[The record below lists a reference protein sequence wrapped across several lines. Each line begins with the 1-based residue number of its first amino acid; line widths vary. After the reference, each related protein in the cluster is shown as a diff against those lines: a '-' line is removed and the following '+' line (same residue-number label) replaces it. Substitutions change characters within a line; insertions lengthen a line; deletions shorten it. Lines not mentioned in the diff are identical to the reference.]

1 MAVPTPPPTAST
13 SKTFEQWR
21 SPPPQETPLA
31 EPASLPGAG
40 LLSPKSTES
49 PSIAQIQ
56 MGKNDL
62 LHPSFLPPCEHGKD
76 DGDMHAHAFDL
87 LSLSGGAP
95 GAASSSGNNSRPP
108 MSASKS
114 TTNVVPS
121 SVPAHTTSFLSASRP
136 PVVNGNGNS
145 NGVEKK
151 ENGNNPPKARRM
163 SSSTTGVLGRGKL
176 GLTGA
181 GEGSLGLGG
190 MNKDVRS
197 TSYNNASPIPNRRP
211 TISGSIPG
219 GSPTPQLFDFAR
231 TDRRPSAPSIAGRT
245 ASAVPASLPVRG
257 NMPHPAHAEDDDIEL
272 DMEFD
277 GDEDDDGE
285 IEAGSGR
292 SGSAD
297 IDMDEDEDGEISK
310 LALGTGSGGVKGR
323 RKGMVFKC
331 ETCKKEYRH
340 PSCLVKHRWEHSP
353 HWKEPTA
360 LSMSKH
366 QQVQMLE
373 AAAIL
378 AHLDPNQNPGRSLP
392 NDKSLWPAI
401 LEGKAAGRP
410 RSNSRAMR
418 DPSILRSPPSSVVA
432 PLTPSSL
439 REPMS
444 LGTLAEQPNGKER
457 KASPGS
463 DSTTSSMGA
472 GEPYIPANANGLGI
486 RNGYTNGNGHV
497 HGVGS
502 PQLPRSNSSRPMG
515 ISSPPNSA
523 NGRRYSSS
531 TNYGQMPGTPHS
543 IGSLPDM
550 SGLNFHSGT
559 TPGSLGM
566 SPIPNR
572 STPLFSKV
580 GLIGGGMFG
589 NKHTHTAVPSSSV
602 RSGAEDLPEDVEE
615 FEEEEE
621 ESWSQIRGKSSSEEV
636 DGLRSNNSSG
646 NRTGSPGEGE
656 GEVWNG
662 MAMEMEL

>member
-1 MAVPTPPPTAST
+1 MAVPTPPTTAST
-13 SKTFEQWR
+13 SSTTFEQWR
-21 SPPPQETPLA
+21 SPPAHETPLA
-31 EPASLPGAG
+31 EPASLPGGG
-40 LLSPKSTES
+40 LLSPKSLPAES
-49 PSIAQIQ
+49 PSISQMQ

-87 LSLSGGAP
+87 LSLSGSAP
-95 GAASSSGNNSRPP
+95 TSSRPP
-108 MSASKS
+108 MPASKS
-114 TTNVVPS
+114 TTNAVPS

-136 PVVNGNGNS
+136 PRKENGNGNGS
-145 NGVEKK
+145 A
-151 ENGNNPPKARRM
+151 PKARRM

-181 GEGSLGLGG
+181 AEGGLGLGG
-190 MNKDVRS
+190 MGKEIRS
-197 TSYNNASPIPNRRP
+197 GSYNDSRPIPNRRP
-211 TISGSIPG
+211 TISGSG
-219 GSPTPQLFDFAR
+219 APQLFDFAK
-231 TDRRPSAPSIAGRT
+231 TDRRPSAPSVTSRT
-245 ASAVPASLPVRG
+245 ASAVPASLPARSH
-257 NMPHPAHAEDDDIEL
+257 MPHPVDHVHVGDDIEL

-277 GDEDDDGE
+277 GDEEDDGE
-285 IEAGSGR
+285 IKEGSDR

-297 IDMDEDEDGEISK
+297 IEMDEDEDGEISK
-310 LALGTGSGGVKGR
+310 LAIGTGSGGVKGR

-378 AHLDPNQNPGRSLP
+378 AHLDPTQNPGRSLP

-410 RSNSRAMR
+410 RSSSRAMR
-418 DPSILRSPPSSVVA
+418 DPSILRSPPSSVIA

-444 LGTLAEQPNGKER
+444 LGTLAERPNGKDR
-457 KASPGS
+457 KSSPGS

-472 GEPYIPANANGLGI
+472 GEPIISANQNGLGI
-486 RNGYTNGNGHV
+486 RNGSISTNGHV
-497 HGVGS
+497 NGNSNGVGVGS
-502 PQLPRSNSSRPMG
+502 PRTSKPMG
-515 ISSPPNSA
+515 ISQDRRLS
-523 NGRRYSSS
+523 NGV
-531 TNYGQMPGTPHS
+531 NGNHMPGTPHS

-559 TPGSLGM
+559 PSSLGM
-566 SPIPNR
+566 SPIPSR
-572 STPLFSKV
+572 GTRLV
-580 GLIGGGMFG
+580 GSGIFG
-589 NKHTHTAVPSSSV
+589 NVHSTAVPSSSV
-602 RSGAEDLPEDVEE
+602 RSGAADLPEEEDEDDVEND
-615 FEEEEE
+615 
-621 ESWSQIRGKSSSEEV
+621 WSNVRGKSSSAEPV
-636 DGLRSNNSSG
+636 KRN
-646 NRTGSPGEGE
+646 GSPGEGE
-656 GEVWNG
+656 AEGWNG

>member
-1 MAVPTPPPTAST
+1 MAVPTPPTTAST
-13 SKTFEQWR
+13 STSSTFDHQWR

-31 EPASLPGAG
+31 EPASLPGIG
-40 LLSPKSTES
+40 LLLSPKSASNHTS
-49 PSIAQIQ
+49 NNNVNIS

-87 LSLSGGAP
+87 LSLSGNAP
-95 GAASSSGNNSRPP
+95 SKNPVNPSSSRPTMPPSRSTSNSI
-108 MSASKS
+108 
-114 TTNVVPS
+114 PS

-136 PVVNGNGNS
+136 PTANVNGTSNGH

-176 GLTGA
+176 GLTGPS

-190 MNKDVRS
+190 MGKDIRS
-197 TSYNNASPIPNRRP
+197 SSYNNSTPIPNRRP
-211 TISGSIPG
+211 TISGSPV
-219 GSPTPQLFDFAR
+219 PQLFDFTK
-231 TDRRPSAPSIAGRT
+231 TDRRPSAPALSHRT
-245 ASAVPASLPVRG
+245 ASAVPASLPARSNIPRPV
-257 NMPHPAHAEDDDIEL
+257 HPEDEDIEL

-285 IEAGSGR
+285 IKPGSDR

-297 IDMDEDEDGEISK
+297 IEMDEDDEGEISK

-378 AHLDPNQNPGRSLP
+378 AHLDPTVNPGRSLP

-410 RSNSRAMR
+410 RSSSRAMR
-418 DPSILRSPPSSVVA
+418 DPSILRSPPSSVIA

-444 LGTLAEQPNGKER
+444 LGSLAERPNGKER
-457 KASPGS
+457 KSSPGS

-472 GEPYIPANANGLGI
+472 GEPYIPANQNGNGLGI
-486 RNGYTNGNGHV
+486 RNSYSNGL
-497 HGVGS
+497 GVGS
-502 PQLPRSNSSRPMG
+502 PRTSRPMG
-515 ISSPPNSA
+515 IAPA
-523 NGRRYSSS
+523 NGRKHSSS
-531 TNYGQMPGTPHS
+531 ISSSHGVAMPGTPHS

-550 SGLNFHSGT
+550 SGLNFHSASVGAGAGT
-559 TPGSLGM
+559 PTSLGM

-572 STPLFSKV
+572 FKV
-580 GLIGGGMFG
+580 GLVGGGMFG
-589 NKHTHTAVPSSSV
+589 NVHTAVPSSSV
-602 RSGAEDLPEDVEE
+602 RSGAADLAEDEED
-615 FEEEEE
+615 EEED
-621 ESWSQIRGKSSSEEV
+621 WSKVRGKSSSVEA
-636 DGLRSNNSSG
+636 DPTRSTG
-646 NRTGSPGEGE
+646 NGGTGSPAEGE
-656 GEVWNG
+656 EGWNG